1 MSLTCMANA
10 APECSPCWLP
20 RGTIA
25 LSCIIVVFVFCSPRA
40 RKHTSTQAH
49 SQFASCMTRL
59 SPSLLSFSCLTPCH
73 PPPPT
78 LCGMMRL
85 GSGFPRCFSS
95 AQTLST
101 HPHSST
107 WARTSESQHRPFT
120 RLFLLTVDFMQLI
133 WTIAAILY
141 VSLSHMG
148 LIWGVVCARCVLEG
162 RCDRA
167 QLLVCASAVHSF
179 AFSFLLFSLPI

>member
-1 MSLTCMANA
+1 MLASSWHDC
-10 APECSPCWLP
+10 
-20 RGTIA
+20 TIVHHRRLCVLLA
-25 LSCIIVVFVFCSPRA
+25 TRTQA
-40 RKHTSTQAH
+40 HKHTST
-49 SQFASCMTRL
+49 L
-59 SPSLLSFSCLTPCH
+59 SVCIMHDTSLSKPVVVQLSHAMPSTSTYALWDDATWL
-73 PPPPT
+73 
-78 LCGMMRL
+78 R
-85 GSGFPRCFSS
+85 FPRCFSS

-107 WARTSESQHRPFT
+107 WARTSESEHRPLT

-133 WTIAAILY
+133 WIIAAILY

-179 AFSFLLFSLPI
+179 AFSFLLFPLPI